1 MTQHFTYL
9 VVGGGMTAHAAATG
23 IRERDTDGTIGIV
36 GEETTAPV
44 ARPPLSKDLWKDD
57 EATLEGQDLDTAGS
71 TSATLLLGRRVTAVD
86 TDARTVTCDDGSE
99 VSYEELLVA
108 TGGHARQLD
117 GARPSDRVVYYRTA
131 ADYERLRAQVRP
143 GVRAVVVGGGY
154 IGTELAVALVGQD
167 CEVTLVHPGDVL
179 GGQMFPADHAA
190 TVEGLFTDAG
200 VTVRGGREVERVEEG
215 PDGSA
220 LEVGLDDGST
230 LEADVVVLGLGIEPA
245 TDFLPDAVERAE
257 DGSVVVDDHLRTSV
271 PHVLAAGDVATYPDQ
286 RLGRRRV
293 EHVDHAETSGAV
305 AGRVMAGSD
314 EAYDHT
320 PMFYSDL
327 FDHWYEAVGDL
338 DARLE
343 TVEDRFGEGS
353 LVVFYLD
360 DDTVRGVLLWDCD
373 GGVDDATALVGSER
387 PTGTQELVG
396 RIRP

>member
-9 VVGGGMTAHAAATG
+9 VVGGGMTANAAAGG
-23 IRERDTDGTIGIV
+23 IREQDPDGTIGIV
-36 GEETTAPV
+36 GEEQTAPV

-57 EATLEGQDLDTAGS
+57 EATLESQDLDTAGS
-71 TSATLLLGRRVTAVD
+71 TGATLLLGRRVTAVD
-86 TDARTVTCDDGSE
+86 TEARTVTCDDGTE
-99 VSYEELLVA
+99 LGYDELLVA
-108 TGGHARQLD
+108 SGGRSRQLD

-131 ADYERLRAQVRP
+131 ADYETLRAQVRP

-167 CEVTLVHPGDVL
+167 CEVTVVHPGEVL
-179 GGQMFPADHAA
+179 GEHWFPADHAR

-200 VTVRGGREVERVEEG
+200 VTVRGGSEVERVEEG
-215 PDGSA
+215 DDGGA
-220 LEVGLDDGST
+220 LEVVLADGST
-230 LEADVVVLGLGIEPA
+230 LEADVVVLGLGIEPSA
-245 TDFLPDAVERAE
+245 DFLPDGVERAE
-257 DGSVVVDDHLRTSV
+257 DGSVVVDEHLRTSAA
-271 PHVLAAGDVATYPDQ
+271 HVLAAGDVATYPDH

-293 EHVDHAETSGAV
+293 EHVDHAESSGAA

-314 EAYDHT
+314 EVYDHT

-343 TVEDRFGEGS
+343 TVSDRFGDAS
-353 LVVFYLD
+353 LVVYYLD
-360 DDTVRGVLLWDCD
+360 DDAVRGVLLWDCD
-373 GGVDDATALVGSER
+373 GGVEEATTVVGSER
-387 PTGTQELVG
+387 PADAQDLVG